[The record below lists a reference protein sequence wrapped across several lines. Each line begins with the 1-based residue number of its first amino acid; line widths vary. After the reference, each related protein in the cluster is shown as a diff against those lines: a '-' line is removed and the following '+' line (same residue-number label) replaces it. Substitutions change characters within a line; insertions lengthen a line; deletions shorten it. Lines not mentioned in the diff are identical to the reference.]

1 MKASRGSRSRVSSRV
16 EEWKIHEYE
25 LLTTILKKIIIFCL
39 VVPPKFFCSLV
50 VLQDFDKY
58 LFAANLVLLMTDCNF
73 FHYSGNQN
81 DPYSLIDTHHGKF
94 HQA

>member
-1 MKASRGSRSRVSSRV
+1 MKAWRGSRSRVSNRV
-16 EEWKIHEYE
+16 EEWKIHACE
-25 LLTTILKKIIIFCL
+25 LPTTILKKI
-39 VVPPKFFCSLV
+39 VPPKVFCSLA

-58 LFAANLVLLMTDCNF
+58 LFAANLVVLMTDCNF

-94 HQA
+94 HQELEKK